1 MTSRSTALC
10 AVTLALA
17 LAGTAALEAQTLNSV
32 EPERQRVYDMVTLRG
47 SGFGSFSN
55 GISKVTFRSV
65 DGSVEIDA
73 RRPYV
78 WRDDFIQIRV
88 PVGEGSDRI
97 PHSELEIVVETTGGG
112 SNAIPFQLMVRENPG
127 ELRFVQ
133 RTNIVNN
140 EDVSGFL
147 GDTDDNKARTKD
159 AHVGDANGDGW
170 PDLIDNNSNNDS
182 NNTHTVLHLN
192 NGGSGFGSMN
202 WEPVDSGDNG
212 SFPVF
217 IPNGGDYSDNA
228 IVYDADFVDLN
239 NDELVD
245 WVQCVSGSPNRV
257 RIVMNNRNGVPG
269 DFIEATDDWMG
280 NQSAPGSPD
289 DICHTDVNY
298 DGFIDIAVAYRF
310 SDNID
315 VIYND
320 GGTQFGVSRELDGTG
335 SVSFHDTFFID
346 ANDDGWADVIGVNE
360 NNDSQL
366 FLNNG
371 NLPNPTFTKDQD
383 FDEQAHTGIAA
394 DFNGDGLDDFALGY
408 FTVGEV
414 FINNPASP
422 GNFARFSLPDPKAF
436 VYDLEA
442 GDVDLDGDID
452 LIGSAV
458 TTTGDDAARVWI
470 NGGNGAS
477 WTTWSDASDI
487 LPGIGN
493 YQRLSGDFIDFDKDG
508 DLDLYQTGGD
518 GSGPFGFGMA
528 ANQFWENRMTGLQLG
543 IGGNCPGPATIEIT
557 AATPNSTVAIV
568 GSDTPGNTVL
578 AGGPCAGLTVDLD
591 AATVITTA
599 TVDSNGDLTL
609 TPTVGDAF
617 CDFYIQIVEA
627 GTCQVSNLVPI
638 R

>member
-10 AVTLALA
+10 AATLALA
-17 LAGTAALEAQTLNSV
+17 LAGTVALQAQTLNSV

-55 GISKVTFRSV
+55 GLSKVTFRST
-65 DGSVEIDA
+65 DGSIEIDA

-97 PHSELEIVVETTGGG
+97 PHSELEIVVETTGGA
-112 SNAIPFQLMVRENPG
+112 SNAIPFQLLVRENPG
-127 ELRFVQ
+127 ELHFVQ

-140 EDVSGFL
+140 ADVSGFL
-147 GDTDDNKARTKD
+147 GDSDDNKARTKD

-170 PDLIDNNSNNDS
+170 LDLIDNNSNNDS

-192 NGGSGFGSMN
+192 DGGSGFGSMN
-202 WEPVDSGDNG
+202 WEPVDSGDGG

-257 RIVMNNRNGVPG
+257 RVVMNNRNGVPG
-269 DFIEATDDWMG
+269 SFIEATDDWFG
-280 NQSAPGSPD
+280 NQNAPGSPD

-298 DGFIDIAVAYRF
+298 DGFIDLAVAYRF

-320 GGTQFGVSRELDGTG
+320 GGTQFGVSRELDGSG

-383 FDEQAHTGIAA
+383 FDVQAHTGIAA

-408 FTVGEV
+408 FATGEV
-414 FINNPASP
+414 FLNNAGNP
-422 GNFARFSLPDPKAF
+422 GNFAQFSLPDPKAF

-470 NGGNGAS
+470 NSGNGTN

-543 IGGNCPGPATIEIT
+543 IGGNCPGPATIEIN
-557 AATPNSTVAIV
+557 AATANATVAIL
-568 GSDTPGNTVL
+568 GSETPGTTVL

-599 TVDSNGDLTL
+599 SVDSNGDLTL
-609 TPTVGDAF
+609 TPTIGDAF
-617 CDFYIQIVEA
+617 CDFFIQIVEA
-627 GTCQVSNLVPI
+627 GTCQVSNVVPI